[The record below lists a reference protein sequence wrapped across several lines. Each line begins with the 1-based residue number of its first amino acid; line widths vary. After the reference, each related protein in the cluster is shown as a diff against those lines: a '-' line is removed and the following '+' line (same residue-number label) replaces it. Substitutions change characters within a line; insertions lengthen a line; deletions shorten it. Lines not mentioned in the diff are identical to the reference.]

1 MAGALAVGL
10 LCYLLL
16 SPGPVRIPVSR
27 RRPGYV
33 PRPSALQ
40 RGAAAATGAIERAMG
55 RRGTPVSEST
65 LELAGMKTRPQDF
78 VFLIL
83 VGSLVGAAWDFC

>member
-1 MAGALAVGL
+1 
-10 LCYLLL
+10 
-16 SPGPVRIPVSR
+16 
-27 RRPGYV
+27 
-33 PRPSALQ
+33 
-40 RGAAAATGAIERAMG
+40 MG